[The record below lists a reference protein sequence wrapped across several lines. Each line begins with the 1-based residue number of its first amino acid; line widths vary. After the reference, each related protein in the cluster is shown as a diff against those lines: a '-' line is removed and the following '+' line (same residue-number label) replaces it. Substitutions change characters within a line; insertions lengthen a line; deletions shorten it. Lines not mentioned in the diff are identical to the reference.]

1 MCTPAG
7 VDLLLS
13 GFMLRALLAVAMSS
27 ILSAVI
33 GSFAVVRGLST
44 MGAAVAHASLAGA
57 LLGFILKGDPTISA
71 LILSVFFAVAAA
83 YSGERSG
90 RRMDVVLGVTFGFSA
105 AVAAL
110 SLSMTREY
118 TVTAY
123 AYLIGDVLGVSWGEV
138 IVQSAFSL
146 ASLLVIYLFYKEFK
160 FISFDMEAAEAMGL
174 RARLYHYAMVV
185 LLAVAIVVELKVV
198 GSILAVVFLV
208 APAASALELANSMEK
223 VITLSVSIALIS
235 SLSGI
240 ALSAFANVPTGPA
253 IGIIAS
259 MIYLL
264 ALLLS
269 PKRKV

>member
-1 MCTPAG
+1 MPAG
-7 VDLLLS
+7 ALDVLLS
-13 GFMLRALLAVAMSS
+13 GFMLRAFAAVVMSS

-57 LLGFILKGDPTISA
+57 LLGLLLKKDPTISA
-71 LILSVFFAVAAA
+71 LVLSILFAVAAA
-83 YSGERSG
+83 YSGEKSRG
-90 RRMDVVLGVTFGFSA
+90 RMDIVLGVTFGFSA
-105 AVAAL
+105 AIAAF

-123 AYLIGDVLGVSWGEV
+123 SYLIGDVLGVSWNEV
-138 IVQSAFSL
+138 VLQSAFSL
-146 ASLLVIYLFYKEFK
+146 ASLLIIYLLYKEFK

-174 RARLYHYAMVV
+174 RTRVYHYIMVI
-185 LLAVAIVVELKVV
+185 LLAVAMVVELKIV

-208 APAASALELANSMEK
+208 APAASALEMANNMEK
-223 VITLSVSIALIS
+223 IIALSIFIALIS

-240 ALSAFANVPTGPA
+240 MLSVLVNVPTGPA

-259 MIYLL
+259 LIYLF
-264 ALLLS
+264 ALLFS
-269 PKRKV
+269 PKR

>member
-1 MCTPAG
+1 MPAG
-7 VDLLLS
+7 DLDVFLS
-13 GFMLRALLAVAMSS
+13 GFMIRALIAVVMSS

-57 LLGFILKGDPTISA
+57 LLGFLLNKDPTTSA
-71 LILSVFFAVAAA
+71 LVLSILFAVAAA
-83 YSGERSG
+83 YSGEKSRG
-90 RRMDVVLGVTFGFSA
+90 RMDIVLGVTFGFSA
-105 AVAAL
+105 AIAAL

-118 TVTAY
+118 TVAAY
-123 AYLIGDVLGVSWGEV
+123 SYLIGDVLGVSWNEV
-138 IVQSAFSL
+138 AIQSVFSF
-146 ASLLVIYLFYKEFK
+146 ASLLIIYLFYKEFK

-174 RARLYHYAMVV
+174 RTRLYHYTMVV
-185 LLAVAIVVELKVV
+185 LLAVAMVVELKVV

-208 APAASALELANSMEK
+208 APAASALEMASNMEK
-223 VITLSVSIALIS
+223 IITLSVSIALIS

-240 ALSAFANVPTGPA
+240 MLSVFFNVPTGPT

-259 MIYLL
+259 LIYLL

-269 PKRKV
+269 PKRK